1 VRQTLQLT
9 PTRPTGSILISRV
22 EAKALFVANPTA
34 SPIAIRAT
42 GPDIPAISNADFLCP
57 ANSFLTIPVI
67 GNQFG
72 FSMISPSNVV
82 ASSLANL
89 ATTVTIIALT
99 ADEDIPTF
107 GAAQFQNTSQAILTG
122 TWAGF
127 AGISTFGPFD
137 LQAWSGALVSVTNT
151 AGITFR
157 ITISASDQAG
167 TFVIGSIDLL
177 PNATI
182 VIEVPKITRNILVAF
197 SQVALP
203 GFGGLFTVTGTV
215 GQITR
220 FDASPDSARADLAT
234 TAVGSVIAA
243 TAVFS
248 NMSAGFNAIHP
259 GRALY
264 LARILHT
271 QSLTSNVQYALGN
284 NAGPLVTIDNETTL
298 AYTPSVAEYSAK
310 DSPGYLIDVTLYNT
324 MWVYANPAATVTTT
338 LVLQ

>member
-9 PTRPTGSILISRV
+9 PTRPTGSILISRA

-127 AGISTFGPFD
+127 AGISSFGPFD

-182 VIEVPKITRNILVAF
+182 IIEVPKITRNILV
-197 SQVALP
+197 
-203 GFGGLFTVTGTV
+203 
-215 GQITR
+215 
-220 FDASPDSARADLAT
+220 
-234 TAVGSVIAA
+234 AA